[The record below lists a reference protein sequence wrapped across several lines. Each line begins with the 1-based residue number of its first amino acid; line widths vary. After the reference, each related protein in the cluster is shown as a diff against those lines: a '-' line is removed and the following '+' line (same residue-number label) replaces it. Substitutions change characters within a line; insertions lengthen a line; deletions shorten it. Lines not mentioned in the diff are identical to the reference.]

1 MIRKILI
8 VKSDTYSASALKD
21 LLTAHH
27 NVFDCTLVDNR
38 KEATTALQQQAYTQV
53 VTALKIPRISDG
65 YVLLSQLADKHIQS
79 NNIIVIV
86 DEKTDSV
93 VASINS
99 RGVEHIFPAKN
110 LDGVVK
116 ILVAT
121 AGAAPSGHKKNQAD
135 IADVTYDLEKVKSVL
150 NYVMGPVGNMIF
162 ADVIVRWHDHNNL
175 NELLELI
182 KTEINDPEKIALFQS
197 HLD

>member
-1 MIRKILI
+1 MLRKILI
-8 VKSDTYSASALKD
+8 VKSDTYSASTLKD
-21 LLTAHH
+21 LLAAHH

-38 KEATTALQQQAYTQV
+38 KEAATALKQQTYAQV

-65 YVLLSQLADKHIQS
+65 YVLLAQLADKHIQS

-93 VASINS
+93 VTSINS
-99 RGVEHIFPAKN
+99 RGVAHIFPAAN
-110 LDGVVK
+110 LNGVVK
-116 ILVAT
+116 ILVET
-121 AGAAPSGHKKNQAD
+121 SGAATSRHKNIQAA
-135 IADVTYDLEKVKSVL
+135 IADVSYDLEKIKSVL

-162 ADVIVRWHDHNNL
+162 ADVVVQWHDHNNL

-182 KTEINDPEKIALFQS
+182 KNEINDREKIALFQS